1 MATIF
6 FSTLRVTA
14 HRLAVNSA
22 ARAMVSRHVVT
33 ESIAPLA
40 NKNPVPPDAAT
51 ISIPLREDPL
61 VSQLV
66 NTIMK
71 DGKKARSRRLVSDTL
86 HSIRRQT
93 NSDPYLVLDEAIR
106 LAQPVLKISSSKK
119 GSKVL
124 YVPTPLNERQR
135 RHRAI
140 KWITEAAGKRPEKM
154 FEERLAGELLS
165 VVNGQSS
172 VLAKKQ
178 QLHKQG
184 LANRANAMVSYNQT
198 TARTR

>member
-1 MATIF
+1 MTTTL
-6 FSTLRVTA
+6 FSTLRVSA
-14 HRLAVNSA
+14 YRLAVNSA
-22 ARAMVSRHVVT
+22 ARATVSRYIVT

-40 NKNPVPPDAAT
+40 NEDPAAPDAAT

-71 DGKKARSRRLVSDTL
+71 DGKKARSQRLVSDAL

-93 NSDPYLVLDEAIR
+93 NSDPYIVLEEAIR
-106 LAQPVLKISSSKK
+106 LAQPVLKLSTNKK

-124 YVPTPLNERQR
+124 YIPTPLNERQR

-140 KWITEAAGKRPEKM
+140 KWITEAAKKRPEKV

-198 TARTR
+198 TTGTR